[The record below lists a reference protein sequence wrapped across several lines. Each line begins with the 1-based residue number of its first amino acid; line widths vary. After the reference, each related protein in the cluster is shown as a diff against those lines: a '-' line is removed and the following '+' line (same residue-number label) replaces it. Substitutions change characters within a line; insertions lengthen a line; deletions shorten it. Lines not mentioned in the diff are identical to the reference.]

1 MERSKKDKILNM
13 IKEIEK
19 KNLDIEKYLTSLAIL
34 SRNEMLKEIS
44 RNIIENNILLQEIT
58 GSMEKVSPDEVK
70 VVPNEIQHK
79 IDGFI
84 SKIQKNPT
92 KKVIYLREF
101 LGIFQEISEKDKN
114 VILQSLKDEKNQEI
128 LKEKM
133 ASLAKIFKK
142 K

>member
-1 MERSKKDKILNM
+1 MERGKKDKILNM

-19 KNLDIEKYLTSLAIL
+19 KNLDIEKYLTSLLIL

-44 RNIIENNILLQEIT
+44 RNIIENNALLQEIT

-70 VVPNEIQHK
+70 AVPNEIQHK

-133 ASLAKIFKK
+133 ASLANIFK
-142 K
+142 